1 MNTERKL
8 WWYAIVENTL
18 LWNVV
23 QRKRSSIETTIRN
36 YYYYDFETFASIEA
50 VVLVISFH
58 PVAFYNCA
66 TNHHNSRN
74 QIFCLTQILKTY
86 SVYAERECQQLG
98 HLIIDLRLCSA
109 HVVVFRSVPEI
120 LKTIINSK
128 TCAGAIVSLA
138 KTKSTNWNGLR
149 RILWRVIADT
159 PRR

>member
-1 MNTERKL
+1 M
-8 WWYAIVENTL
+8 L
-18 LWNVV
+18 L
-23 QRKRSSIETTIRN
+23 
-36 YYYYDFETFASIEA
+36 
-50 VVLVISFH
+50 ISFH

-109 HVVVFRSVPEI
+109 YVVVFRLVPEI

-138 KTKSTNWNGLR
+138 KTKSTNWNGLG
-149 RILWRVIADT
+149 RIL
-159 PRR
+159 